1 MLSDIVCD
9 WTILIDSLKLDYKL
23 VDVFIDTMF
32 KHHGGVE
39 KIHFNHNTWFLSSKQ
54 RFFFRPFAKWLSA
67 DI

>member
-32 KHHGGVE
+32 KHHVGWKKYILITILG
-39 KIHFNHNTWFLSSKQ
+39 F
-54 RFFFRPFAKWLSA
+54 
-67 DI
+67 

>member
-39 KIHFNHNTWFLSSKQ
+39 KYILITILGFWAQSKD
-54 RFFFRPFAKWLSA
+54 FFSDHLLNG
-67 DI
+67 